1 MDTKSMHLLVSRGAR
16 GSEHSRISEAH
27 ARGDSGP
34 GYLCPI
40 LSVLWSGIVKVV
52 KKLFFQVS

>member
-27 ARGDSGP
+27 ARGDSG
-34 GYLCPI
+34 YLCPI